1 MRAWHGRRSFVLT
14 RPHRSQAGIV
24 LALFEQPPST
34 LVVTRHTL
42 PLPPPHIISHTHT
55 QCTPSCRCTPCSRL
69 ASCPHFWC
77 ACART
82 WCEQLTGQAKRRLA
96 EAPSLA
102 RTSGPSAVRQPQ
114 QPCLAQSRVG
124 RAPLANCGLRWRMR
138 SRTGHV
144 VGQRSGSMSHACR
157 RMSWGSF
164 TESISPVE
172 GVHEN
177 RVSSRAK
184 GWGRVVE

>member
-144 VGQRSGSMSHACR
+144 VGQRSGSMSHA
-157 RMSWGSF
+157 
-164 TESISPVE
+164 
-172 GVHEN
+172 
-177 RVSSRAK
+177 
-184 GWGRVVE
+184 

>member
-77 ACART
+77 AVCART

-114 QPCLAQSRVG
+114 QPCGPRPLFQLCASRPGCFARSLPKRHPVA
-124 RAPLANCGLRWRMR
+124 RRPLAKRHAG
-138 SRTGHV
+138 
-144 VGQRSGSMSHACR
+144 GS
-157 RMSWGSF
+157 
-164 TESISPVE
+164 
-172 GVHEN
+172 
-177 RVSSRAK
+177 
-184 GWGRVVE
+184 

>member
-77 ACART
+77 AVCART

-96 EAPSLA
+96 EAQLGRRQERARRSRGLRAVRGRSKQHGTAHLA
-102 RTSGPSAVRQPQ
+102 RVGLSGLP
-114 QPCLAQSRVG
+114 VG
-124 RAPLANCGLRWRMR
+124 HDGNTL
-138 SRTGHV
+138 T
-144 VGQRSGSMSHACR
+144 
-157 RMSWGSF
+157 
-164 TESISPVE
+164 
-172 GVHEN
+172 
-177 RVSSRAK
+177 
-184 GWGRVVE
+184 

>member
-114 QPCLAQSRVG
+114 QPCLAQSHTQCTPSCRDEVALALLLQNVALEVAPKERARSASGGGEGGRG
-124 RAPLANCGLRWRMR
+124 RALY
-138 SRTGHV
+138 V
-144 VGQRSGSMSHACR
+144 D
-157 RMSWGSF
+157 
-164 TESISPVE
+164 
-172 GVHEN
+172 
-177 RVSSRAK
+177 
-184 GWGRVVE
+184 